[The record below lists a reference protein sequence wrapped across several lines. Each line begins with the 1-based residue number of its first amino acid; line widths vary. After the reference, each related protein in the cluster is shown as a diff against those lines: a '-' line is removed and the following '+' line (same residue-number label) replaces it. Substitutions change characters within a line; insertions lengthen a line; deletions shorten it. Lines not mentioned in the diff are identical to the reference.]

1 MEAHNSEVQKS
12 EEESKLISHEAQS
25 ILAKKELEDQLSQ
38 LSKLELKVEEL
49 EGDEKPI
56 LDAKLRNFKVKKN

>member
-25 ILAKKELEDQLSQ
+25 ILAKKELKDQLSQ

-49 EGDEKPI
+49 ECDEKPI